1 MITINEPEINFI
13 TKKDLSILNINEN
26 TIIENDALDTL
37 KNMIKN
43 KQLIDFIY
51 IDPPYNTKKKGEF
64 RYSDTFEINKYLE
77 FTYEYLFLAK
87 QVLKESGSIMI
98 SIDDES
104 YHWLKMICDYVFGN
118 GNFLS
123 TFIWKKT
130 YSVKNDKVG
139 ISNQHEYILFYG
151 KNKKETFIKKDQ
163 NVSEEYIKRAY
174 RNFDEKGR
182 YRLCDLH
189 KAKNKNFYTWVAP
202 NGKKWH
208 RGWNYNK
215 EGMDKL
221 ESENMIYYGKDGNGI
236 PSRKLYLKEKMEKNF
251 VSFLPSEKVGYSGDG
266 AKVLKK
272 LGFQQMDF
280 IYAKP
285 PSLIK
290 YLFSISL
297 PKNAIVMDFFAGSG
311 TTAQAV
317 IEYNKENNDNVRC
330 ILNNKD
336 ENNIVSGILI
346 PRVNKVCEIENEK
359 KFKTI

>member
-1 MITINEPEINFI
+1 MITINPPDINFDI
-13 TKKDLSILNINEN
+13 KKDLSNISFDKNS
-26 TIIENDALDTL
+26 IITNDASDTL

-43 KQLIDFIY
+43 NSFVDFIY

-64 RYSDTFEINKYLE
+64 RYSDLFELNSYLD
-77 FTYEYLFLAK
+77 FTYEYLFLSK
-87 QVLKESGSIMI
+87 KILKDTGSIMI

-104 YHWLKMICDYVFGN
+104 YHWLKIICDHVFGKE
-118 GNFLS
+118 NFLS

-139 ISNQHEYILFYG
+139 ISVQHEYILFYG
-151 KNKKETFIKKDQ
+151 KNKKNTFIKKDQ
-163 NVSEEYIKRAY
+163 NVSEDYIRKSY
-174 RNFDEKGR
+174 RNSDENGR

-189 KAKNKNFYTWVAP
+189 KAKNKNFYTWTSP
-202 NGKKWH
+202 NGKEWH

-215 EGMDKL
+215 EGMKKL
-221 ESENMIYYGKDGNGI
+221 ESEGMIYYGKDGNGL

-251 VSFLPSEKVGYSGDG
+251 VSLLPSDKVGYSGDG

-290 YLFSISL
+290 YLLSIAAPEGGL
-297 PKNAIVMDFFAGSG
+297 ILDFFAGSG
-311 TTAQAV
+311 STAQAV
-317 IEYNKENNDNVRC
+317 IEYNRENKDNLIC

-336 ENNIVSGILI
+336 ENNIVDGILT
-346 PRVNKVCEIENEK
+346 PRVNKVCEIENIEY
-359 KFKTI
+359 FINY